1 MKSKNELEKKVQET
15 LESLDGISRAE
26 PNPFFYTRLTA
37 RLQRDVPSVWESI
50 GAFISR
56 PAVAIAT
63 LCLILALNAL
73 ILFRSDDNSSSLPVT
88 SNEALVSDN
97 EYVMMASSGSFDY
110 ENIDPQ

>member
-1 MKSKNELEKKVQET
+1 MKSKNELERKVQQT

-26 PNPFFYTRLTA
+26 PKPFFYTRLTA

-50 GAFISR
+50 GSFISR

-63 LCLILALNAL
+63 LCVILALNAL
-73 ILFRSDDNSSSLPVT
+73 ILFRTDADSLPV
-88 SNEALVSDN
+88 SANEALVSDN
-97 EYVMMASSGSFDY
+97 EYVLASSSSFDY

>member
-26 PNPFFYTRLTA
+26 PRPFFYTRLTA
-37 RLQRDVPSVWESI
+37 RLQQDVPSVWESI

-63 LCLILALNAL
+63 LCIILALNAF
-73 ILFRSDDNSSSLPVT
+73 ILFRSDDDSSTLPMY

-97 EYVMMASSGSFDY
+97 EYVLASSSSFDY
-110 ENIDPQ
+110 ENIDTQ